1 MFEIM
6 GVFMSDPAGF
16 GNDLRRFALVC
27 AALSLA
33 ACASTQTV
41 NSALESPAPAADIP
55 SAERTAAIAEI
66 RGKAERAQQDETEPD
81 VYQSYAPPERP
92 VKTSAEIRAVEAEL
106 KAIAAASGR
115 ASSAAELAALRKRA
129 AYLEKLRANQES
141 GLDED
146 PSTGSISQ

>member
-1 MFEIM
+1 MSEIM
-6 GVFMSDPAGF
+6 GDFMSELAGF
-16 GNDLRRFALVC
+16 GRDIGRAALVC

-41 NSALESPAPAADIP
+41 NGALESPAPAAGIP

-66 RGKAERAQQDETEPD
+66 RGKAERAKQDETEPD
-81 VYQSYAPPERP
+81 IYQSYAPPERP
-92 VKTSAEIRAVEAEL
+92 VKTSAEIRAIEAEL

-115 ASSAAELAALRKRA
+115 ASSSAELAALQKRA
-129 AYLEKLRANQES
+129 AYLEKLRSNQES

-146 PSTGSISQ
+146 PSTGSINQ